1 MRSDIVK
8 IVNALAVGQGTDFE
22 IIKAYNNILDYCK
35 ETKTRP
41 AANDYKINGG
51 ALYINNIFFGRVAPL
66 PKKLDYNEQFCFLNG
81 KAIKND
87 HLGL

>member
-8 IVNALAVGQGTDFE
+8 IVNALAIGQGIDFE
-22 IIKAYNNILDYCK
+22 AIRTYNAILNYCK

-41 AANDYKINGG
+41 ATNDYKINSG
-51 ALYINNIFFGRVAPL
+51 ALYINNTFVGRVAPL
-66 PKKLDYNEQFCFLNG
+66 PKKLGYNEQFCFFNG

>member
-8 IVNALAVGQGTDFE
+8 IVTALAIGQGIGFE
-22 IIKAYNNILDYCK
+22 AIRTYNAILNYCK

-41 AANDYKINGG
+41 AANLYKIFNGV
-51 ALYINNIFFGRVAPL
+51 LFINNVCAGRVAPL
-66 PKKLDYNEQFCFLNG
+66 PQKIKYNDQVYFFYG

-87 HLGL
+87 CIGL